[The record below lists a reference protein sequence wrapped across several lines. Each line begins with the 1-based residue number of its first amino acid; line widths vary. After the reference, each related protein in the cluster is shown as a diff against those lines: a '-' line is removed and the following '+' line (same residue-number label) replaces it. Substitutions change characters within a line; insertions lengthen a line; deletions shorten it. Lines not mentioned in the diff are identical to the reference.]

1 MRFFSTKMWE
11 KIYNKISLMDEE
23 LYLIKDPGVSPRQI
37 RLARVIIGV
46 LLLSAAVATPLATT
60 PMLPIPGYMSGFGI
74 AMIVVNIILA
84 SLLFAKGL
92 IESKERTIRL
102 GTAYFFVTVIF
113 VPLIAAFPGGLMEA
127 PIIGSTS
134 SAVWLWCC
142 WHTGFGLLIIRY
154 ATNAE
159 ETDGT
164 AASVRRSVLTTI
176 VVVALLTLAATLGLP
191 YLPAVLRN
199 GRDFFDDSTMLIPAL
214 VFGVNVIGLLCVMRM
229 REEKPEQLWL
239 MVGMVAACID
249 VWLTLYGGARFSL
262 GWYFAKMTSLFTSLA
277 VLVSQLYGITRLY
290 HSIAGA
296 NQILLTQA
304 NQDGLTALSNRRCF
318 DQVLEIEWNR
328 ARRDKRSLAL
338 LMIDVDYFKKYNDCY
353 GHLAGDDC
361 LRQIA
366 QQLLRVI
373 NRPGDVA
380 ARYGG
385 EEFVVILPNT
395 DAAGARLVAERLL
408 HNLTAASIPHAHNQP
423 LCHVTL
429 SIGVSAMV
437 PGPGG
442 STTALALAA
451 DKALYQAKESGRNQV
466 CTARQELFAPA
477 ATPAF
482 QMS

>member
-1 MRFFSTKMWE
+1 
-11 KIYNKISLMDEE
+11 MDQEP
-23 LYLIKDPGVSPRQI
+23 YLIKDDGVSPRQI
-37 RLARVIIGV
+37 RLARIIIVV
-46 LLLSAAVATPLATT
+46 LLLSAAIATPLATT
-60 PMLPIPGYMSGFGI
+60 PLLPIPGYMSAFGI

-127 PIIGSTS
+127 SIIGSTG

-142 WHTGFGLLIIRY
+142 WHIGFGLLIIRY
-154 ATNAE
+154 AASSE
-159 ETDGT
+159 ETAGT
-164 AASVRRSVLTTI
+164 SSSVRKSVLATVI
-176 VVVALLTLAATLGLP
+176 VVVVLTLAATVGLP
-191 YLPAVLRN
+191 YLPAVFRN
-199 GRDFFDDSTMLIPAL
+199 GRNFFDDSTMLIPAL
-214 VFGVNVIGLLCVMRM
+214 VFGVNVIGLLYVMRM
-229 REEKPEQLWL
+229 REEKPEQLWV
-239 MVGMVAACID
+239 MVGMFAACID

-262 GWYFAKMTSLFTSLA
+262 GWYFAKITSLFTSMT
-277 VLVSQLYGITRLY
+277 VLISQLYGITRLY

-296 NQILLTQA
+296 NKILMTQA
-304 NQDGLTALSNRRCF
+304 NQDGLTGLSNRRCF

-395 DAAGARLVAERLL
+395 DAAGARLVGERLL
-408 HNLTAASIPHAHNQP
+408 LNLTAASIPHAHNQP
-423 LCHVTL
+423 LCRVTL

-437 PGPGG
+437 PGSG
-442 STTALALAA
+442 SSTSTLALAA
-451 DKALYQAKESGRNQV
+451 DKALYAAKDSGRNQV
-466 CTARQELFAPA
+466 CTAPCELFASSAP
-477 ATPAF
+477 PAF
-482 QMS
+482 LTS

>member
-1 MRFFSTKMWE
+1 MRFFGTKMW
-11 KIYNKISLMDEE
+11 KNRQQKSLMDQEP
-23 LYLIKDPGVSPRQI
+23 YLIKDAGLSPRQI
-37 RLARVIIGV
+37 RMARVIIAV
-46 LLLSAAVATPLATT
+46 LLLSAAIATPLATT
-60 PMLPIPGYMSGFGI
+60 PLLPIPGYMSAFGI

-84 SLLFAKGL
+84 SLLFAQGL
-92 IESKERTIRL
+92 IEGKERTIRL

-127 PIIGSTS
+127 SIIGSTS

-154 ATNAE
+154 ATSSE
-159 ETDGT
+159 EITGT
-164 AASVRRSVLTTI
+164 TASVRKSI
-176 VVVALLTLAATLGLP
+176 VACLIVVALLTLAATLGLP
-191 YLPAVLRN
+191 YLPEVFRN
-199 GRDFFDDSTMLIPAL
+199 GRNFFDDSTMLVPAL
-214 VFGVNVIGLLCVMRM
+214 VFGVNVIALLFVMRM
-229 REEKPEQLWL
+229 REERPEQLWV
-239 MVGMVAACID
+239 MVGMFAACID

-277 VLVSQLYGITRLY
+277 VLISQLYGITRLY

-296 NQILLTQA
+296 NKILMTQA

-338 LMIDVDYFKKYNDCY
+338 LMIDVDHFKKYNDCY

-395 DAAGARLVAERLL
+395 DTAGARLVGERLL
-408 HNLTAASIPHAHNQP
+408 VNLTAASIPHAHNQP

-451 DKALYQAKESGRNQV
+451 DKALYEAKESGRNQV
-466 CTARQELFAPA
+466 CIALNESFAPA

-482 QMS
+482 LMS

>member
-1 MRFFSTKMWE
+1 M
-11 KIYNKISLMDEE
+11 
-23 LYLIKDPGVSPRQI
+23 
-37 RLARVIIGV
+37 
-46 LLLSAAVATPLATT
+46 
-60 PMLPIPGYMSGFGI
+60 
-74 AMIVVNIILA
+74 
-84 SLLFAKGL
+84 
-92 IESKERTIRL
+92 
-102 GTAYFFVTVIF
+102 
-113 VPLIAAFPGGLMEA
+113 
-127 PIIGSTS
+127 
-134 SAVWLWCC
+134 
-142 WHTGFGLLIIRY
+142 
-154 ATNAE
+154 
-159 ETDGT
+159 
-164 AASVRRSVLTTI
+164 
-176 VVVALLTLAATLGLP
+176 
-191 YLPAVLRN
+191 
-199 GRDFFDDSTMLIPAL
+199 
-214 VFGVNVIGLLCVMRM
+214 
-229 REEKPEQLWL
+229 
-239 MVGMVAACID
+239 
-249 VWLTLYGGARFSL
+249 
-262 GWYFAKMTSLFTSLA
+262 
-277 VLVSQLYGITRLY
+277 
-290 HSIAGA
+290 
-296 NQILLTQA
+296 TQA

-408 HNLTAASIPHAHNQP
+408 LNLTSASIPHADNQP

-437 PGPGG
+437 PASGG

-451 DKALYQAKESGRNQV
+451 DKALYEAKESGRNQV
-466 CTARQELFAPA
+466 CTARQESFVPT

>member
-1 MRFFSTKMWE
+1 
-11 KIYNKISLMDEE
+11 MDQEP
-23 LYLIKDPGVSPRQI
+23 YLIKDDGVSPRQI
-37 RLARVIIGV
+37 RLARIIIAV
-46 LLLSAAVATPLATT
+46 LLLSAAIATPLATT
-60 PMLPIPGYMSGFGI
+60 PLLPIPGYMSAFGI
-74 AMIVVNIILA
+74 AMIVVNTILA

-127 PIIGSTS
+127 SIIGSTS

-142 WHTGFGLLIIRY
+142 WHIGFGLLIIRY
-154 ATNAE
+154 AASSE

-164 AASVRRSVLTTI
+164 SSSVRKSILATVI
-176 VVVALLTLAATLGLP
+176 VVVALTLAATVGLP
-191 YLPAVLRN
+191 YLPEVFRN
-199 GRDFFDDSTMLIPAL
+199 GRNFFDDSTILIPAL
-214 VFGVNVIGLLCVMRM
+214 VFGVNVIGLLYVMRM
-229 REEKPEQLWL
+229 RDEKPEQLWV
-239 MVGMVAACID
+239 MVGMFAACID

-262 GWYFAKMTSLFTSLA
+262 GWYFAKITSLFTSMT
-277 VLVSQLYGITRLY
+277 VLISQLYGITRLY

-296 NQILLTQA
+296 NKILMTQA
-304 NQDGLTALSNRRCF
+304 NQDGLTGLSNRRCF
-318 DQVLEIEWNR
+318 DQMLEIEWNR

-366 QQLLRVI
+366 QQLLSVI

-385 EEFVVILPNT
+385 EEFVVVLPNT
-395 DAAGARLVAERLL
+395 DVAGARLVGERLL
-408 HNLTAASIPHAHNQP
+408 LNLTAASIPHAHNQP

-437 PGPGG
+437 PGPGS
-442 STTALALAA
+442 STSTLALAA
-451 DKALYQAKESGRNQV
+451 DKALYAAKESGRNQV
-466 CTARQELFAPA
+466 CTAPRELFASSTP
-477 ATPAF
+477 PAF
-482 QMS
+482 FMS